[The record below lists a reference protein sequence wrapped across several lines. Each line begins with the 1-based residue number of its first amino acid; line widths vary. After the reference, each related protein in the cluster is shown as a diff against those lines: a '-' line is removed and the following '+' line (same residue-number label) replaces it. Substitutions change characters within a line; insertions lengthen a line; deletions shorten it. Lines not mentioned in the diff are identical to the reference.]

1 MANGS
6 LYGKYVSAG
15 RAGGKYAGSWY
26 TQQGLEA
33 EKGAESILSQH
44 KQDKLNETIGFAGE
58 ALSMIKGH
66 REEKEAAKER
76 EALYK
81 QAGIEMPESKPSMFS
96 EAGQGAKSI
105 GKAAVTGAGAV
116 AAGTAGVIGAG
127 IAGVAGA
134 VGLGAYGAGKA
145 AVGVG
150 KAAVG
155 VGKAATGVAGKA
167 VGFGAYGVG
176 KAAMGAGK
184 AVGLG
189 AYGVGKAATGV
200 AGAVGTAIGKAG
212 QSLKDIDM
220 PDKIGKYKGLD
231 FMQDEKGLFQG
242 GKFVNPFAG
251 SLKSLADKGTNLAKA
266 VNVQTNVQDEP
277 QGAASVLT
285 SEGIKKESPEFVKQE
300 QSIQETG
307 EDLGYANI
315 LGQDY
320 SEPEE
325 GAGTVLAT
333 TETDKTG
340 EVGSE
345 YSYSASQNTWLKVM
359 MGQDFEKRENE
370 TEDQWKER
378 RKGYYD
384 ELQGLGG
391 YY

>member
-150 KAAVG
+150 KAA
-155 VGKAATGVAGKA
+155 
-167 VGFGAYGVG
+167 
-176 KAAMGAGK
+176 MGAGK
-184 AVGLG
+184 
-189 AYGVGKAATGV
+189 
-200 AGAVGTAIGKAG
+200 AVGTAIGKAG

-345 YSYSASQNTWLKVM
+345 YSYSASQNTWLKTM
-359 MGQDFEKRENE
+359 MGEDYAKLDDE
-370 TEDQWKER
+370 TTEQWKER

-384 ELQGLGG
+384 ELQGLGS

>member
-15 RAGGKYAGSWY
+15 RARGKYAGSWY

-33 EKGAESILSQH
+33 EKGAESVLAQFR
-44 KQDKLNETIGFAGE
+44 QDKLNETIGFAGE

-155 VGKAATGVAGKA
+155 VGKAAV
-167 VGFGAYGVG
+167 GVG
-176 KAAMGAGK
+176 KAATGVAGK

-345 YSYSASQNTWLKVM
+345 YSYSASQNTWLKTM
-359 MGQDFEKRENE
+359 MGEDYAKLDDE
-370 TEDQWKER
+370 TTEQWKER

>member
-15 RAGGKYAGSWY
+15 RARGKYAGSWY

-33 EKGAESILSQH
+33 EKGAESVLAQFR
-44 KQDKLNETIGFAGE
+44 QDKLNETIGFAGE

-81 QAGIEMPESKPSMFS
+81 QAGIEMPESKQSMFS

-105 GKAAVTGAGAV
+105 GKAAVTGAG
-116 AAGTAGVIGAG
+116 VIGAG
-127 IAGVAGA
+127 IAGV
-134 VGLGAYGAGKA
+134 GK
-145 AVGVG
+145 
-150 KAAVG
+150 
-155 VGKAATGVAGKA
+155 
-167 VGFGAYGVG
+167 
-176 KAAMGAGK
+176 
-184 AVGLG
+184 
-189 AYGVGKAATGV
+189 
-200 AGAVGTAIGKAG
+200 AIGKAG

-266 VNVQTNVQDEP
+266 VNVQDEP

-340 EVGSE
+340 EVGGE
-345 YSYSASQNTWLKVM
+345 YSYSASQNTWLKTM
-359 MGQDFEKRENE
+359 MGEDYAKIDDE
-370 TEDQWKER
+370 TTEQWKER

-384 ELQGLGG
+384 ELQGLGS